1 MGYAGGGV
9 NGALRWKDLA
19 MDQLLPVDEE
29 KEEMKRAAEAR
40 KMANGTTGPVHQ
52 PPQPQPPQPERDETM
67 HEEDEDEEE
76 GDSSGDITPSDEEDE
91 PREDEDS

>member
-19 MDQLLPVDEE
+19 LEQLLPVDEE

-40 KMANGTTGPVHQ
+40 KMANGTTGPVHH
-52 PPQPQPPQPERDETM
+52 PPQPQPPQAGPDETM
-67 HEEDEDEEE
+67 NEEDEEE
-76 GDSSGDITPSDEEDE
+76 DESSGDITPSDEDDE
-91 PREDEDS
+91 TREDPEDS